1 MKTYKIGRTLYPS
14 GWLPY
19 SVDTIDGKFY
29 HDNREFSTL
38 KDLKEAYGI
47 KKLKKAGTGWA
58 INSRGTKKTWNKYEG
73 TD

>member
-19 SVDTIDGKFY
+19 RVKEIDGKF
-29 HDNREFSTL
+29 HVGKEFNTL
-38 KDLKEAYGI
+38 KALKEAYGI
-47 KKLKKAGTGWA
+47 KKLKKEGTGWA
-58 INSRGTKKTWNKYEG
+58 INPRGTKRIWNTYEG